1 MRESTRNLLQALIG
15 LQAGGGFLAAPPGLD
30 GSTGLG
36 IAGVTGA
43 PRPRGPWDAIASA
56 SAHELPGDTVTFV
69 ALEDGTLV
77 VDQDIPDGSG
87 APLADAVEMQLAR
100 PYEAVAVRAEND
112 VWTVAA
118 HSVFVA
124 AAAPGDGERAELTR
138 VGDEI
143 IATVDGGRVA
153 FGHAP
158 IGLVELL
165 DEGPGD
171 AAITA
176 ERLDDITWVAERWEL

>member
-1 MRESTRNLLQALIG
+1 M
-15 LQAGGGFLAAPPGLD
+15 
-30 GSTGLG
+30 
-36 IAGVTGA
+36 
-43 PRPRGPWDAIASA
+43 
-56 SAHELPGDTVTFV
+56 TFV

-77 VDQDIPDGSG
+77 VDQDIPDGS
-87 APLADAVEMQLAR
+87 ATPLADAVETQLAR

-143 IATVDGGRVA
+143 TATVDGRQVA
-153 FGHAP
+153 FGDAP

-165 DEGPGD
+165 DEGSGD

-176 ERLDDITWVAERWEL
+176 ERLDDITWVAERWVL